1 MFPILHGVVSQGGI
15 TYLLHDEFT
24 TDAAAPLAS
33 PRTCEPGP
41 GTLTISDADGAM
53 NIASAQLEIV
63 APLSG
68 HASQKL
74 GWLAFSGSRPIGQM
88 TAIKTTVETGMTSL
102 AAGYGGGI
110 SYWPQHIGIIRISAS
125 RIDYYE
131 GGSNAV
137 LSVASA
143 FDVPHEYFFITRSP
157 GGIFAFR
164 ANGSSDIKI
173 EWIGTANTAT
183 TSYFALMSAFGGT
196 AGKKQKTD
204 YVKSAQLPSP
214 WSDNYGVCDVHAT
227 PGVSGTD
234 YTGQANAII
243 DLVVTAPA
251 SLAGEAGYW
260 FRKQDASNGYKA
272 YFDSAG
278 AFLVDRYVAGTPTN
292 VVSVAGVITGS
303 GTRTIRTIADGT
315 SLRFYTL
322 SGTTWAQ
329 RGGTITDSSFGSQTT
344 ITPTADASW
353 TGGGGSIGQLDSWPR
368 TLSGAAL
375 AALNAV

>member
-1 MFPILHGVVSQGGI
+1 MLATRMRQAAAGVGGI
-15 TYLLHDEFT
+15 TYLLRDEFT

-41 GTLTISDADGAM
+41 GTLVVNVPTQMSISG
-53 NIASAQLEIV
+53 
-63 APLSG
+63 G
-68 HASQKL
+68 KL
-74 GWLAFSGSRPIGQM
+74 
-88 TAIKTTVETGMTSL
+88 
-102 AAGYGGGI
+102 
-110 SYWPQHIGIIRISAS
+110 
-125 RIDYYE
+125 
-131 GGSNAV
+131 
-137 LSVASA
+137 VASA
-143 FDVPHEYFFITRSP
+143 GASANHGVIDSDARSHVGGRAALVKVDSASGRCDLQFGPSGGNPNIEIPSGANPVYVRVP
-157 GGIFAFR
+157 A
-164 ANGSSDIKI
+164 
-173 EWIGTANTAT
+173 GTASDTG
-183 TSYFALMSAFGGT
+183 LVGGT
-196 AGKKQKTD
+196 FPSVAAIVWREDGGSYWIFNGKLAWTD
-204 YVKSAQLPSP
+204 PSVSTGARKVKPTTTLSSWSWQVDYLKVVDIPAP
-214 WSDNYGVCDVHAT
+214 WSTTYGIADVHAT
-227 PGVSGTD
+227 PAVSGTD

-243 DLVVTAPA
+243 DQVVTAPA

-278 AFLVDRYVAGTPTN
+278 AFKVDRYVAGTPTN

-322 SGTTWAQ
+322 SGTTWTQ
-329 RGGTITDSSFGSQTT
+329 RGGTITDSSFSAQTT
-344 ITPTADASW
+344 ITPFADGSW

>member
-1 MFPILHGVVSQGGI
+1 MRSLHLPSGFGIRTYAAAPGGGV
-15 TYLLHDEFT
+15 TYLLRDEFT
-24 TDAAAPLAS
+24 TDAAAPLTS

-68 HASQKL
+68 HGSQKL

-88 TAIKTTVETGMTSL
+88 TTIKTTVETGMTSL

-173 EWIGTANTAT
+173 
-183 TSYFALMSAFGGT
+183 
-196 AGKKQKTD
+196 K
-204 YVKSAQLPSP
+204 
-214 WSDNYGVCDVHAT
+214 
-227 PGVSGTD
+227 
-234 YTGQANAII
+234 
-243 DLVVTAPA
+243 
-251 SLAGEAGYW
+251 
-260 FRKQDASNGYKA
+260 
-272 YFDSAG
+272 
-278 AFLVDRYVAGTPTN
+278 
-292 VVSVAGVITGS
+292 
-303 GTRTIRTIADGT
+303 
-315 SLRFYTL
+315 
-322 SGTTWAQ
+322 
-329 RGGTITDSSFGSQTT
+329 
-344 ITPTADASW
+344 
-353 TGGGGSIGQLDSWPR
+353 
-368 TLSGAAL
+368 
-375 AALNAV
+375 